1 MKSAPKHRY
10 NIEGGN
16 QRGEDTRAKIVEAAL
31 KEFGERGFEGASM
44 REIAVVAGVNAPAL
58 IYYFNNK
65 EGLYLACAE
74 YVVTR
79 MWEAMLP
86 AVEAAHH
93 ALKGKSDGELI
104 DAFCSIQT
112 GLAEYMLS
120 PAHHED
126 WRTFIAREQ
135 SGLGLRSTFDVINDG
150 FSKRLTNLSAA
161 IVGRFLRLPAEDE
174 ECIVRSMTLQGQL
187 LPFYFARRS
196 TLSALNWD
204 DISPD
209 RLSFLVRIANEQAA
223 AFLKSMQRKGSKKTS

>member
-10 NIEGGN
+10 NVEGGN

-44 REIAVVAGVNAPAL
+44 REIANVAGVNAPAL
-58 IYYFNNK
+58 VYYFNNK

-79 MWEAMLP
+79 MWEAMSP
-86 AVEAAHH
+86 AVEAATR
-93 ALKGKSDGELI
+93 ALEGQSDGELI
-104 DAFCSIQT
+104 DAFCAIQT

-120 PAHHED
+120 PRHNED

-150 FSKRLTNLSAA
+150 FSKRLTSLSAA
-161 IVGRFLRLPAEDE
+161 IVGRFLRLPASDE

-196 TLSALNWD
+196 SLSALNWD
-204 DISPD
+204 DMNAG
-209 RLSFLVRIANEQAA
+209 RLAFIVRIANEQTAV
-223 AFLKSMQRKGSKKTS
+223 FLRSLQRKGRKKTG